1 MEVLGA
7 VASSIAIVQGLTMA
21 NQVVSL
27 IREVPEIQGDFDDLK
42 KELGLISSMVKVAQQ
57 RIQSSTSDSP
67 EQDLIT
73 RAADQLSGV
82 ISELNALLQS
92 CVKET
97 NEGDKKLLRAKRR
110 KWLLEGGRI
119 KKLEQKMQNA
129 KSTLHF
135 AVMSNNMSCE
145 TQFQAEIRLAMNFCM
160 NKLVEQA
167 DAGRSRVE
175 ELPDVPPA
183 SDNLQE
189 ELGQSDLAITT
200 TRRRDLT
207 SAPEPESSRRR
218 TRRQPKDFVR
228 LRSSMKT
235 RRKDSNWIR
244 LEYQV
249 PKWFF
254 ASVLCFKAS
263 YSNLTGVNC
272 SLRPAGIIETTAG
285 IWFNLEKPFEIARRT
300 IMKNPYHPNDHDPD
314 GEGLMEYAVRQ
325 ELYPALSILLD
336 LWANILRE
344 TGLPRAVLYTAN
356 RVLQNGHQTDYVSHL
371 LHRVIS
377 FVKDQPESTN
387 TEVHMAIHRGQGLQE
402 ALRKEPWA
410 VNMLDG
416 TGLAPLHLAV
426 LSNRTEDAEQLIA
439 AQADI
444 NLQNSD
450 GWTPLMVAARFESL
464 DCARVLLKAKCD
476 INAAGSSDQVT
487 ALHLAAESDSPE
499 LVRLL
504 LAAGASATAR
514 NHWGYNPLHR
524 LARYSTASPETVRDI
539 IETLTLANADIDAH
553 NDIGSTPLLVALM
566 WDRLTNARC
575 LVDAGCSLF
584 AINNVSSNLLHLAA
598 LYGSFEM
605 LEFLAGLDL
614 SGVNPYQID
623 VNGDTPWD
631 LFIYGIRAPEW
642 DLDDRRRPSTAEE
655 GAFAQLYQGIRDR
668 NLQHDIDHLEWVV
681 SAILEQDITTAREN
695 LAPLMEK
702 EEEWKRDSVVAWLR
716 AVDKRIQHKEWA
728 LAEDDVR
735 GCLEELRAELAT
747 SVWDIPSKNYTRW
760 DSSDEEDYST
770 SGGEESECE
779 ESENEESEDEG
790 SDGEGPEDAG
800 SEDEASS
807 ADNEDSQDGQDGL
820 LLRDQTIRG

>member
-235 RRKDSNWIR
+235 R
-244 LEYQV
+244 
-249 PKWFF
+249 
-254 ASVLCFKAS
+254 
-263 YSNLTGVNC
+263 
-272 SLRPAGIIETTAG
+272 
-285 IWFNLEKPFEIARRT
+285 
-300 IMKNPYHPNDHDPD
+300 
-314 GEGLMEYAVRQ
+314 
-325 ELYPALSILLD
+325 
-336 LWANILRE
+336 
-344 TGLPRAVLYTAN
+344 AVLYTAN

-553 NDIGSTPLLVALM
+553 NDIGSTPLLVAL
-566 WDRLTNARC
+566 
-575 LVDAGCSLF
+575 
-584 AINNVSSNLLHLAA
+584 INLLHLAA